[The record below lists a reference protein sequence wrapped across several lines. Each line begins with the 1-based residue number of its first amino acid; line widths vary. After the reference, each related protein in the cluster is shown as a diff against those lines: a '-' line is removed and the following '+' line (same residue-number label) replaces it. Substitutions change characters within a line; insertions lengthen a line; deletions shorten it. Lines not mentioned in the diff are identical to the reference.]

1 MSTKIY
7 RTAKSRTKL
16 CNKSQTATTCLARF
30 ASERKQCYNLF
41 RLFDECILLNI
52 LFEISVSTEME
63 AKMQKWDYMVVRTFG
78 GVVMKVDDRE
88 VGQITGGLPVGEMTY
103 EFLDGL
109 GRDGWEVVGMAGVR
123 DGVEIILKRPLEEI
137 ASEPVIAE

>member
-1 MSTKIY
+1 
-7 RTAKSRTKL
+7 
-16 CNKSQTATTCLARF
+16 
-30 ASERKQCYNLF
+30 
-41 RLFDECILLNI
+41 
-52 LFEISVSTEME
+52 
-63 AKMQKWDYMVVRTFG
+63 MQKWDYMVVRTFG